1 MNTQMVLVQFFSD
14 LICHKTVNKNLF
26 SECFSWGFRTFS
38 VWFQSFLSVNCWHRE
53 FSSVIAIKAFGNSA
67 SDFIDA
73 FLKSIL
79 NIVLQSDTS
88 QMFEDN
94 ESACSILFWI
104 ISIRIEPMRS
114 DLFQACDICKLHEKV
129 NGLFAKGWFCTNI
142 HFICKIS
149 ILNDKI
155 KIL

>member
-1 MNTQMVLVQFFSD
+1 M
-14 LICHKTVNKNLF
+14 
-26 SECFSWGFRTFS
+26 
-38 VWFQSFLSVNCWHRE
+38 
-53 FSSVIAIKAFGNSA
+53 IAIKAFGNSA

-129 NGLFAKGWFCTNI
+129 NGLFAKGDFVPI
-142 HFICKIS
+142 YIS
-149 ILNDKI
+149 FVKYQFLMI
-155 KIL
+155 KLKSYSQ